1 MGTVVNLPLPHHR
14 RAPLIPAKRGPRID
28 ERRNAPGDEVTLAGW
43 FALAYGLGVFACIAF
58 ALWSIGA

>member
-1 MGTVVNLPLPHHR
+1 MNLPLPHHR

-43 FALAYGLGVFACIAF
+43 FALAYGLGMF
-58 ALWSIGA
+58 ALLMGVLRGIGA